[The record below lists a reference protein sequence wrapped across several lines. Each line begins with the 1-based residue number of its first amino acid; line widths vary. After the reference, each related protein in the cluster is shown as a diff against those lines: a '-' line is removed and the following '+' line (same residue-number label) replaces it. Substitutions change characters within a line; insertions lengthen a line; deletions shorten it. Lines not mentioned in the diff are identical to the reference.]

1 MTSVTSTVF
10 GIESVSKKF
19 LFASLFYDT
28 KIFMNFS
35 AVGFLDLLTQK
46 ELVLS
51 IILKIVFAQ

>member
-10 GIESVSKKF
+10 GIESVSKKI

-51 IILKIVFAQ
+51 IIY